1 MFDDLKNIITH
12 IDWQQFHFLR
22 PEILWLFLPL
32 AIIVLLLVLSNK
44 ERSKWKMTVQKKLRP
59 FMFTKGSK
67 TAIILPLLAF
77 VLGSSFVIVGAAGPT
92 WKKKD
97 IPGEKIQAVVLI
109 ALDLSRSMDATDIQ
123 PSRLQRA
130 KFKVSDF
137 LDANPRARAGLVAY
151 AGTAHPV
158 LPFTSDYKLIKH
170 HAQSLENRVMP
181 VQGTSM
187 EVLIDVIDTLMKKVL
202 APSTILLMTD
212 EIDQDDAAL
221 ITNYARS
228 SIHKIEILLFN
239 TPNGAA
245 VPGHS
250 GAVSKQDPGVIQNLS
265 QDTSILITPLTLD
278 KSDVGGI
285 AKRIRDKLVFEKDT
299 KQDEKD
305 WDDMGWLLVIPAL
318 VITAFW
324 FRRGWVIQWCWL
336 AFACTIFSSCG
347 VDSKEADWWYTKDY
361 QGQQLYKQ
369 EKFAEAAERFN
380 DDKHKAVAYYKAG
393 NYAAAADLFEL
404 DTSAAGNYNR
414 GLALAKLGR
423 YDEAVE
429 AFDKAIDLD
438 ATLKEKASAKITQAK
453 LKINAIDSVN
463 RYSQKDIGKGK
474 TLKENQKK
482 KEPYKEKK
490 PEPSDGHLNAETQVK
505 KLPQSGERTAEN
517 VATNIRHA
525 KESETP
531 EKNNQQNKNESL
543 SNNILL
549 RKASADPAEFLH
561 KRFVLQEKRYY
572 KHVSK
577 SKHPW

>member
-1 MFDDLKNIITH
+1 MI
-12 IDWQQFHFLR
+12 
-22 PEILWLFLPL
+22 
-32 AIIVLLLVLSNK
+32 
-44 ERSKWKMTVQKKLRP
+44 QKKLRTY
-59 FMFTKGSK
+59 MFTRGSK

-77 VLGSSFVIVGAAGPT
+77 ILGSSFVIVGAAGPT

-181 VQGTSM
+181 VQGTNM
-187 EVLIDVIDTLMKKVL
+187 EVLINVIDTLMRGVL
-202 APSTILLMTD
+202 APSTVLLMTD

-221 ITNYARS
+221 IYNYVRG
-228 SIHKIEILLFN
+228 SIHKMEILLLS
-239 TPNGAA
+239 TPDGAG
-245 VPGHS
+245 VPGHR
-250 GAVSKQDPGVIQNLS
+250 GVVSKQHPSVIQNLS
-265 QDTSILITPLTLD
+265 QDTSIRITPLTLD
-278 KSDVGGI
+278 KSDVAGI
-285 AKRIRDKLVFEKDT
+285 AKRISERLVFEKD
-299 KQDEKD
+299 KKEDEKD
-305 WDDMGWLLVIPAL
+305 WDDMGWLLVFPAL

-324 FRRGWVIQWCWL
+324 FRKGWVIQWCWL
-336 AFACTIFSSCG
+336 AVVSVLFSSCD
-347 VDSKEADWWYTKDY
+347 VNSKEADWWYTKDFQAQKLSNEGKY
-361 QGQQLYKQ
+361 AQ
-369 EKFAEAAERFN
+369 AAERFD
-380 DDKHKAVAYYKAG
+380 DDKHKAIAYYKAG
-393 NYAAAADLFEL
+393 NYSAAADLFEL

-414 GLALAKLGR
+414 GLALEKLGR
-423 YDEAVE
+423 YDEAVA

-438 ATLKEKASAKITQAK
+438 ATLKDRASKNIVHAKQQIDK
-453 LKINAIDSVN
+453 IDSVN
-463 RYSQKDIGKGK
+463 RFTKNDIGKGK
-474 TLKENQKK
+474 TLKENKKK
-482 KEPYKEKK
+482 KEPYKEEKHN
-490 PEPSDGHLNAETQVK
+490 PEEGSLNDETQVK
-505 KLPQSGERTAEN
+505 QLPHSGERSTET
-517 VATNIRHA
+517 VATNIRKA

-531 EKNNQQNKNESL
+531 DKNNKPDKNESL

-549 RKASADPAEFLH
+549 RKAAADPGEFLR
-561 KRFVLQEKRYY
+561 KRFQLQERRYY

>member
-1 MFDDLKNIITH
+1 MFDDIKNIITH

-22 PEILWLFLPL
+22 PLILWLFLPL
-32 AIIVLLLVLSNK
+32 AAIVLLLVLSNK
-44 ERSKWKMTVQKKLRP
+44 EKSKWKMAVQKKLRP
-59 FMFTKGSK
+59 FMFTRGSK

-77 VLGSSFVIVGAAGPT
+77 VFGSSFVIVGAAGPT

-109 ALDLSRSMDATDIQ
+109 ALNLSRSMDATDIQ

-181 VQGTSM
+181 VQGTNM
-187 EVLIDVIDTLMKKVL
+187 EVLINVIDTLMRGVL
-202 APSTILLMTD
+202 APSTVLLMTD
-212 EIDQDDAAL
+212 EIDQDDATL
-221 ITNYARS
+221 ITNYVRG

-239 TPNGAA
+239 TPAGAS
-245 VPGHS
+245 VPGHR
-250 GAVSKQDPGVIQNLS
+250 GAVSKQDAGVIQNLS
-265 QDTSILITPLTLD
+265 QDTSIHITPLTLD
-278 KSDVGGI
+278 KSDVSGI
-285 AKRIRDKLVFEKDT
+285 AKRIGDKLVFEKDT
-299 KQDEKD
+299 KQDDKD

-336 AFACTIFSSCG
+336 GLICVTFSSCG

-361 QGQQLYKQ
+361 QGQKLYNQGKY
-369 EKFAEAAERFN
+369 AEAAERFA
-380 DDKHKAVAYYKAG
+380 DDKHKAVAYFKAG
-393 NYAAAADLFEL
+393 NYSAAADLFEL

-423 YDEAVE
+423 YDEAVA

-438 ATLKEKASAKITQAK
+438 GSLKDRASKNIVRAKQQIDK
-453 LKINAIDSVN
+453 IDSVN
-463 RYSQKDIGKGK
+463 RFTKNDIGKGK
-474 TLKENQKK
+474 TLKENKKK
-482 KEPYKEKK
+482 KEPYKEEKHN
-490 PEPSDGHLNAETQVK
+490 PQEGSLSNETQVK
-505 KLPQSGERTAEN
+505 QLPHSGERSTET
-517 VATNIRHA
+517 VATNIRKA

-531 EKNNQQNKNESL
+531 GKNMQHDKHESL

>member
-1 MFDDLKNIITH
+1 
-12 IDWQQFHFLR
+12 
-22 PEILWLFLPL
+22 
-32 AIIVLLLVLSNK
+32 
-44 ERSKWKMTVQKKLRP
+44 VQKKLRP

-77 VLGSSFVIVGAAGPT
+77 VFGSSFVIVGASGPT

-137 LDANPRARAGLVAY
+137 LDANPRAKAGLLVY

-181 VQGTSM
+181 VQGTNM
-187 EVLIDVIDTLMKKVL
+187 EVLINVIDTLMRGVL
-202 APSTILLMTD
+202 APSTVLLMTD
-212 EIDQDDAAL
+212 EIDQDDATL
-221 ITNYARS
+221 ITNYVRG

-239 TPNGAA
+239 TPSGAS

-250 GAVSKQDPGVIQNLS
+250 GAVSKQDPGIIQNLS
-265 QDTSILITPLTLD
+265 QDTSIHITPLTLD
-278 KSDVGGI
+278 KSDVSGI
-285 AKRIRDKLVFEKDT
+285 AKRISDKLVFEKDT
-299 KQDEKD
+299 KQDDKD

-324 FRRGWVIQWCWL
+324 FRKGWVIQWCWL
-336 AFACTIFSSCG
+336 AVICITFSSCG

-361 QGQQLYKQ
+361 QGQQLYDHGKY
-369 EKFAEAAERFN
+369 AEAAERFD
-380 DDKHKAVAYYKAG
+380 DDKHKAVAYFKAG
-393 NYAAAADLFEL
+393 NYSAAADLFEL

-423 YDEAVE
+423 YDEAVA

-438 ATLKEKASAKITQAK
+438 GTLKDKASKNIVRAKQQIDK
-453 LKINAIDSVN
+453 IDSVN
-463 RYSQKDIGKGK
+463 RFTKNDIGKGK
-474 TLKENQKK
+474 DLKENKKQKK
-482 KEPYKEKK
+482 EAYKERKHN
-490 PEPSDGHLNAETQVK
+490 PQEGSLNDETQVK
-505 KLPQSGERTAEN
+505 QLPHSGERSTET
-517 VATNIRHA
+517 VATNIRKA

-531 EKNNQQNKNESL
+531 DKNMQQEKHESL
-543 SNNILL
+543 SNSILL

-572 KHVSK
+572 KHISK